1 MSLTTDP
8 QHSNIDR
15 EQSTSDRSSRS
26 RRLTTALIL
35 GSLSAFGPLSLD
47 MYLPALPTM
56 AGDLSTN
63 ASMIQ
68 LSLTACL
75 LGLALGQ
82 LIVGPLSDARG
93 RRAPLIIAMI
103 AYAVS
108 SVLCVFAPSAI
119 ALNVLRFIQ
128 GLSGAAGIVLSRAI
142 VRDMYSGTELTK
154 FFSLLMLINGA
165 APILAPIFGG
175 QLLRYV
181 SWRGVFAVLCVI
193 GVIML
198 LAVLLGLPETLPRD
212 RRQSGGWRDTRSTFG
227 RLLRD
232 RLFIGYC
239 LSQGLISA
247 AMFGYI
253 SGSSFVLQ
261 NIYQVSEQTFSLIFA
276 MNGVGIIIAS
286 QTTGRLA
293 GRISETV
300 LLRFGL
306 GMAAIA
312 SVLLLGGV
320 LLDAGLA
327 ALLIPLFFVVSSVG
341 IVGTSS
347 FTLAM
352 QNQQKSAGSASAL
365 LGLLPYI
372 LGAVVAPLVG
382 LGGEYTAVPMAIVIF
397 CGDVGA
403 VLCYLLLV
411 HRHKQPVLKGQG

>member
-1 MSLTTDP
+1 MSLTTDS

-15 EQSTSDRSSRS
+15 EPSTSDRSSRS
-26 RRLTTALIL
+26 RRMTTALIL

-108 SVLCVFAPSAI
+108 SVLCVFAPGAI
-119 ALNVLRFIQ
+119 TLNVLRFIQ

-181 SWRGVFAVLCVI
+181 SWRGVFAVLSVI

-232 RLFIGYC
+232 CLFIGYC